1 MQEEIY
7 CMDNL
12 LLTQHSLQFCE
23 YAFMAGKNL
32 NKDL

>member
-12 LLTQHSLQFCE
+12 LLIQHSLHLCE
-23 YAFMAGKNL
+23 YAFMAGNHFD
-32 NKDL
+32 KDM

>member
-12 LLTQHSLQFCE
+12 LMIQHSLHFCE
-23 YAFMAGKNL
+23 YAIMAGKHL

>member
-12 LLTQHSLQFCE
+12 LMTQHSLHFCE
-23 YAFMAGKNL
+23 YAFMAGNHL